1 MASEKKNSRMAVALS
16 NGSAIPFQVEG
27 KDYCVLKDSLEREGD
42 DPFIKGYGFD
52 SANNGYHFEWFIAPD
67 FQNIEDYGWFKEKNL
82 SKVETLL
89 YGILIDQPNQIEFDK
104 VWPDE

>member
-1 MASEKKNSRMAVALS
+1 MAIISS
-16 NGSAIPFQVEG
+16 GSSHRI
-27 KDYCVLKDSLEREGD
+27 
-42 DPFIKGYGFD
+42 
-52 SANNGYHFEWFIAPD
+52 

-104 VWPDE
+104 VWADE